1 MAHPVLFPASLL
13 ANKWLR
19 KDPIRLFWWMDL
31 VSLAAPVDGCTV
43 RIGEGKQIECQ
54 KGMVIT
60 TRGLLSKRWG
70 VSRDAVKNFLVSACR
85 ENLVKVVSHSTYSQL
100 SIVGYDDYVPSE
112 PSDASSFTQQIT
124 HPKKPASSC
133 KSGGCDC
140 MADTELPTFLPTSTD
155 FTHEITHP
163 NTDANA
169 CKSECYDDTPSVILP
184 TQLPTSN
191 KNAQQTTHP
200 KKSASS
206 CKSDGYGKDK
216 HGVLPTFLPTSGE
229 KQEMKE
235 TENETENASPTP
247 PIKEKDKEKESK
259 EPLTRGRGFNSV
271 ETTFSVHTRDGELEL
286 AKLQKAEERKAKAEE
301 KKHKQKAL
309 VTKGREVFEAFFK
322 EQYGECYYWEAKDSV
337 AMKRVFQKITFRR
350 LQRKPP
356 LPVDDDSLVDAFAQ
370 FLHSINKA
378 WIANNFS
385 MTKID
390 SQYNDIISE
399 IQNQKKNAR
408 YTSDSKSA
416 GQSRLEG
423 QAVAIL
429 NDIAKA
435 DELYYRN
442 RQESQRTPQPV

>member
-184 TQLPTSN
+184 PN
-191 KNAQQTTHP
+191 YP
-200 KKSASS
+200 
-206 CKSDGYGKDK
+206 
-216 HGVLPTFLPTSGE
+216 
-229 KQEMKE
+229 
-235 TENETENASPTP
+235 P
-247 PIKEKDKEKESK
+247 PIKMPSK
-259 EPLTRGRGFNSV
+259 PPTLKSLQVVVNQMVMERINMAFYPPFYPL
-271 ETTFSVHTRDGELEL
+271 L
-286 AKLQKAEERKAKAEE
+286 AKS
-301 KKHKQKAL
+301 KK
-309 VTKGREVFEAFFK
+309 
-322 EQYGECYYWEAKDSV
+322 
-337 AMKRVFQKITFRR
+337 
-350 LQRKPP
+350 
-356 LPVDDDSLVDAFAQ
+356 
-370 FLHSINKA
+370 
-378 WIANNFS
+378 
-385 MTKID
+385 
-390 SQYNDIISE
+390 
-399 IQNQKKNAR
+399 
-408 YTSDSKSA
+408 
-416 GQSRLEG
+416 
-423 QAVAIL
+423 
-429 NDIAKA
+429 
-435 DELYYRN
+435 
-442 RQESQRTPQPV
+442 

>member
-1 MAHPVLFPASLL
+1 MAHPVLFPLSLL

-19 KDPIRLFWWMDL
+19 KDPVRLFWWMDL
-31 VSLAAPVDGCTV
+31 VTLAAPVDGCTV
-43 RIGEGKQIECQ
+43 RIGDGKQIECQ
-54 KGMVIT
+54 KGMAIT
-60 TRGLLSKRWG
+60 TRGLLSKRWS

-85 ENLVKVVSHSTYSQL
+85 EDLVKVVSHSTYTQL
-100 SIVGYDDYVPSE
+100 SIVGYDNYVPSE
-112 PSDASSFTQQIT
+112 PSDASIFTQQIT
-124 HPKKPASSC
+124 HPEKSASDC
-133 KSGGCDC
+133 KSDGCDC
-140 MADTELPTFLPTSTD
+140 MADAELPTFLPTSTD

-163 NTDANA
+163 NTNANA
-169 CKSECYDDTPSVILP
+169 CKSECYGDTLSVVLP
-184 TQLPTSN
+184 TQLPSSN
-191 KNAQQTTHP
+191 EENTQQITYP
-200 KKSASS
+200 KRSASD
-206 CKSDGYGKDK
+206 CKSDGSKEGGC
-216 HGVLPTFLPTSGE
+216 GVLPTFLPTSGE
-229 KQEMKE
+229 RQEMKE
-235 TENETENASPTP
+235 TENEKENAFPIP

-259 EPLTRGRGFNSV
+259 EPLTRGRGFNEV
-271 ETTFSVHTRDGELEL
+271 EATFHAREGAQEL
-286 AKLQKAEERKAKAEE
+286 AKQQKAEERKAKAEE
-301 KKHKQKAL
+301 KKQKQKAL

-322 EQYGECYYWEAKDSV
+322 EQYGVCYYWEAKDSV

-442 RQESQRTPQPV
+442 RQESRRTPQTV